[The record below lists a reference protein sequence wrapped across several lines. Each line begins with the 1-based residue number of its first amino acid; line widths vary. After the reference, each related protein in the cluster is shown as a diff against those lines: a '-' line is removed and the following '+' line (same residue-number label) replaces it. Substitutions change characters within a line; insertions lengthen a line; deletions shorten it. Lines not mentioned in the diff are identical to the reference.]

1 MTEIIE
7 KIKCLEKKFSNNPS
21 FKTFSKIVHTMI
33 YMSGKKN
40 MLNISRWSENSYKKI
55 ERFFDK

>member
-7 KIKCLEKKFSNNPS
+7 KIKCFKKKFLNNPS
-21 FKTFSKIVHTMI
+21 FKTFLIIIQTML

-40 MLNISRWSENSYKKI
+40 MLNISRWSESTYKKNREI
-55 ERFFDK
+55 F